1 MKKSE
6 TVKSLAGAMAKFR
19 QQIKQPLKDAD
30 NPFFKSKYVPL
41 ENVVEVIDKV
51 ASPLGLSFI
60 QEATSNELGMVG
72 VATTI
77 FHESGEWIE
86 FEPLYLKPEKA
97 NAQGYGSSVTYA
109 RRYSLSSAFGITSDK
124 DDDGNE
130 ASGNRDGKKA
140 NAKQSPQENL
150 DFLGEKAKIFKKFGM
165 DKKTMLAGINMR
177 LQDDALT
184 APIKNVIEVTN
195 LWLGELEVE
204 HGKQETSPAN

>member
-6 TVKSLAGAMAKFR
+6 TIKNLAGAMVKFR

-86 FEPLYLKPEKA
+86 FEPLYLKPEKS

-130 ASGNRDGKKA
+130 ASGNRDGKKS
-140 NAKQSPQENL
+140 NAKQHPQENVE
-150 DFLGEKAKIFKKFGM
+150 FLGEKAKIFKGYGI

-177 LQDDALT
+177 LQADALT
-184 APIKNVIEVTN
+184 APIKNVIEVTK
-195 LWLGELEVE
+195 LWLSDLEKE
-204 HGKQETSPAN
+204 NTGQGGNWYE